1 MDGGEKRKIAVDR
14 RGGKEYAPGMPRE
27 MQYELLFLFGSST
40 LKLRGR
46 CAQRLRNILIGCKAL
61 EVLGIQH
68 GQHVQGYVQRSFGI
82 VDEMAH
88 NHIVLAKRAI
98 ACNQPENFI
107 GEAGQDRKSTRL
119 NSSHQIISYAVFCVK
134 KKTETTAIVSAYES
148 YQGLQP
154 CANSVAGPR
163 PFAVKPPPRSPGPD
177 RTSGNLEASQRRESY
192 CVY

>member
-14 RGGKEYAPGMPRE
+14 RGGKEYATRMPRE

-46 CAQRLRNILIGCKAL
+46 CAQRLRDILIGCKAL

-107 GEAGQDRKSTRL
+107 GEAGHGGECFDFLIRQAR
-119 NSSHQIISYAVFCVK
+119 
-134 KKTETTAIVSAYES
+134 
-148 YQGLQP
+148 GLQHGALDDLVGVADERAAP
-154 CANSVAGPR
+154 TRSAQHTSNSTHVATPYALLCLEKHGEPQR
-163 PFAVKPPPRSPGPD
+163 PEERK
-177 RTSGNLEASQRRESY
+177 
-192 CVY
+192 